1 MTNDP
6 FWHVFDAGAGRPLVF
21 LHNGGGTFLNWA
33 YQLEYFLPNYRVI
46 APDLPGFGR
55 SARLGLPLTLDL
67 YVQGLKDQ
75 LDRLNI
81 SKPILIGNCIGS
93 SIALEFALREPERVA
108 ALALFNVCGGLPMLS
123 PRLQF
128 WAGLRPVTALGK
140 RFHQLMVDTA
150 SHPVLYPLNAP
161 LLYAG
166 ALPEL
171 PPALLEFSVQQRREP
186 ALRASLYWLAMGLG
200 SFGVFTQTR
209 QKPKGFPPVLL
220 GWGRQNQVLDVSWA
234 EMIAHWLK
242 PERLWLME
250 NTGHMPMHEHPE
262 LVNVTLSEFFQAA
275 NDRGI

>member
-1 MTNDP
+1 MANDP

-123 PRLQF
+123 PQLQF
-128 WAGLRPVTALGK
+128 WAGLRPVTALG
-140 RFHQLMVDTA
+140 RRLHQLMVDTA
-150 SHPVLYPLNAP
+150 SHPILYPLNAP

-166 ALPEL
+166 GHQNYPRLCWISRHNNAVSLLCVRHCTGWLWGWAVLVFLPR
-171 PPALLEFSVQQRREP
+171 PAKSRKAF
-186 ALRASLYWLAMGLG
+186 
-200 SFGVFTQTR
+200 
-209 QKPKGFPPVLL
+209 
-220 GWGRQNQVLDVSWA
+220 
-234 EMIAHWLK
+234 
-242 PERLWLME
+242 RL
-250 NTGHMPMHEHPE
+250 
-262 LVNVTLSEFFQAA
+262 FF
-275 NDRGI
+275 